1 MSFRNVFILLSVLS
15 IVFSQ
20 AMYIESSNNHLGF
33 KGIFDQYKFTSDV
46 TKSEV
51 GFSSKIVFEEY
62 FTKGLS
68 SNNLKLI
75 DLEIGFLNT
84 YYRVRDDDSFDEDTR
99 SYFLNIGYHIKY
111 PSYVNIAI
119 TSNFTFMKYNS
130 VLFEGIAWEDS
141 RASNELGLE
150 IYKTILNIYQFR
162 IIPFIGIKQ
171 IAFKEKGD
179 EIFGNSIYD
188 DFSKSLITYGFGY
201 VSNNVFVESRI
212 SKYKKGNEFSINIGF
227 YLPID

>member
-99 SYFLNIGYHIKY
+99 SYFLNIG
-111 PSYVNIAI
+111 
-119 TSNFTFMKYNS
+119 
-130 VLFEGIAWEDS
+130 
-141 RASNELGLE
+141 
-150 IYKTILNIYQFR
+150 
-162 IIPFIGIKQ
+162 
-171 IAFKEKGD
+171 
-179 EIFGNSIYD
+179 
-188 DFSKSLITYGFGY
+188 
-201 VSNNVFVESRI
+201 
-212 SKYKKGNEFSINIGF
+212 
-227 YLPID
+227 